1 MRARRDVDP
10 SELKADPLAFTPV
23 GRKPRRRWGLR
34 LFVIF
39 LLLIAGG
46 TAGAWYQYGNRLK
59 VMLGLGRG
67 SEIPLVK
74 ADPGPIK
81 VRPESPGG
89 LEVPDRDKLVYQR
102 IQGEAGEEKVERLLP
117 PPETPLPPPVK
128 PSSAEAPAKPALEP
142 AAPSAAPPPLPPPAE
157 LAVRPRPS
165 VPPQVTER
173 LPKVP
178 TAAQVAKTKPPEPAP
193 IAPPGPTQTSPPA
206 AEAKPAAS
214 APAKEASPEP
224 SPTPV
229 AGKAPTSEPAIEPTA
244 NAAISKGYL
253 IQLAAVRQPEHAR
266 KEWERLQRTHPD
278 LLGDLQLS
286 VVKADLGPQKGIYY
300 RLRAGPLPDEA
311 TARKRC
317 AGLSQQKVGCLVV
330 RAPE

>member
-1 MRARRDVDP
+1 MRASREVDP
-10 SELKADPLAFTPV
+10 SELRADPLAFTPAA
-23 GRKPRRRWGLR
+23 RKPRRRWGLR
-34 LFVIF
+34 LV
-39 LLLIAGG
+39 LLIVLLAAAGA
-46 TAGAWYQYGNRLK
+46 AGAWYQYGNRLK
-59 VMLGLGRG
+59 VMLGLGPR

-89 LEVPDRDKLVYQR
+89 MEVPDRDKLVYQR
-102 IQGEAGEEKVERLLP
+102 IQGEGGEEKVERLLP

-128 PSSAEAPAKPALEP
+128 PATAEAPEKPASES
-142 AAPSAAPPPLPPPAE
+142 AASSAAPPPPPPPAE
-157 LAVRPRPS
+157 LAVRSRPS
-165 VPPQVTER
+165 VPPQVTEP

-193 IAPPGPTQTSPPA
+193 IAPPEPTKITPPA
-206 AEAKPAAS
+206 ADAKPAAS
-214 APAKEASPEP
+214 APSKALPEP
-224 SPTPV
+224 ASAAVAAKAPASEPMPAAS
-229 AGKAPTSEPAIEPTA
+229 AGK
-244 NAAISKGYL
+244 GYWV
-253 IQLAAVRQPEHAR
+253 QLAAVRQPEQAR

-286 VVKADLGPQKGIYY
+286 VIKADLGPQKGVYY

-330 RAPE
+330 RAAE

>member
-1 MRARRDVDP
+1 MRASRDVDP
-10 SELKADPLAFTPV
+10 SELKADPLAFTPAA
-23 GRKPRRRWGLR
+23 RKPRRRWGLR
-34 LFVIF
+34 LAVIF
-39 LLLIAGG
+39 LLLVAASA
-46 TAGAWYQYGNRLK
+46 AGAWYQYGNRLK
-59 VMLGLGRG
+59 VMLGLSAR

-89 LEVPDRDKLVYQR
+89 MEVPDRDKLVYQR
-102 IQGEAGEEKVERLLP
+102 IQGEGGEEKVERLLP

-128 PSSAEAPAKPALEP
+128 PATAEAPAKPAPES
-142 AAPSAAPPPLPPPAE
+142 AASAAPPPPPPPAE

-165 VPPQVTER
+165 VPPQVTEP

-178 TAAQVAKTKPPEPAP
+178 TAAQVAKTKPPAPAP
-193 IAPPGPTQTSPPA
+193 IAPPESTKTSPPA

-214 APAKEASPEP
+214 APPKASPEP
-224 SPTPV
+224 APAAV
-229 AGKAPTSEPAIEPTA
+229 AVKAPTGDSAPAPTPA
-244 NAAISKGYL
+244 PATTKGYL
-253 IQLAAVRQPEHAR
+253 IQLAAVRQPEQAR
-266 KEWERLQRTHPD
+266 KEWERLQRAYPD

-286 VVKADLGPQKGIYY
+286 VIKADLGPQKGIYY

-330 RAPE
+330 RISE